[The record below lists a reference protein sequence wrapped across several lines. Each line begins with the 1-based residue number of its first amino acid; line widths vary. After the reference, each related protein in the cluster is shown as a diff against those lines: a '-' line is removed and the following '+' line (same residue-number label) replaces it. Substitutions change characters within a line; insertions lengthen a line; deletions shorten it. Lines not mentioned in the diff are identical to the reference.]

1 MSGPKKDVFDSRIV
15 ELISIAACYAVHK
28 LAPGLK
34 KGKKSSPG
42 PLKNSAFVFI
52 KAGLPLA
59 FFSAPLVFRIAILS
73 SMLLD
78 VCVCARARFEQ
89 ALGMYPSVT
98 ERFYQRFSET
108 TASVAP
114 YARRRNRN

>member
-1 MSGPKKDVFDSRIV
+1 
-15 ELISIAACYAVHK
+15 
-28 LAPGLK
+28 
-34 KGKKSSPG
+34 
-42 PLKNSAFVFI
+42 
-52 KAGLPLA
+52 
-59 FFSAPLVFRIAILS
+59 
-73 SMLLD
+73 MLLD

-89 ALGMYPSVT
+89 ALGMYPSCLLPFSFAYVT

>member
-1 MSGPKKDVFDSRIV
+1 MLRRAQARAGPQEGQEVLPRAAQELRLRLHQGRASSRI
-15 ELISIAACYAVHK
+15 LF
-28 LAPGLK
+28 G
-34 KGKKSSPG
+34 
-42 PLKNSAFVFI
+42 
-52 KAGLPLA
+52 
-59 FFSAPLVFRIAILS
+59 APLVFRIAILS

-89 ALGMYPSVT
+89 ALGMYPSCLLPFSFAYVT